1 MNCRRPATF
10 YGTSS
15 FFRLKASLNKCHED
29 VGITLTTRVRQV
41 IDEGQEGHPWVL
53 QAVQGEDEVAE
64 VIEHHNQAV
73 LVAGGLVFDVRQE
86 LISKRRRRPL
96 RHRPLK
102 RRPLRHRLSLRRSH
116 HHLLPLCRPLKL
128 QRFHRQPRH
137 RRYLSTPPRQLGQ
150 LS

>member
-10 YGTSS
+10 YETSS

-41 IDEGQEGHPWVL
+41 VDVGQEGHPWVR

-86 LISKRRRRPL
+86 LINKRRRQPHQRQ
-96 RHRPLK
+96 
-102 RRPLRHRLSLRRSH
+102 
-116 HHLLPLCRPLKL
+116 LPLCRPLKL
-128 QRFHRQPRH
+128 
-137 RRYLSTPPRQLGQ
+137 
-150 LS
+150 